1 MTRLSKPLKAFFG
14 ANAIFVLAEVLIA
27 PLYALYAEDV
37 GATLLIVSYLA
48 ATVFVSKTISLLI
61 ISKFGNSTFTAEQLL
76 HLGFIL
82 RGIGWGLLIFFPI
95 IPVLFITQ
103 ILTGVGQATGSPGF
117 LALYAKYV
125 DEENGVQISAGWSL
139 TEGFVAAVGTI
150 IGGHIVMQFG
160 FTALFILMTVLSF
173 LASFTFWHYSTNQDS

>member
-1 MTRLSKPLKAFFG
+1 MITLSRPLKAFFG

-37 GATLLIVSYLA
+37 GATLLVVSYLA
-48 ATVFVSKTISLLI
+48 ATVFISKTISLLI
-61 ISKFGNSTFTAEQLL
+61 ISKFGSTLFTPEQLL

-103 ILTGVGQATGSPGF
+103 ALVGAGQATGSPGF
-117 LALYAKYV
+117 LSLYTKHV
-125 DEENGVQISAGWSL
+125 HEENSVRISAGWSL
-139 TEGFVAAVGTI
+139 TEGIVAALGTI
-150 IGGHIVMQFG
+150 IGGHIVVLFG
-160 FTALFILMTVLSF
+160 FTALFTLMTLLSF
-173 LASFTFWHYSTNQDS
+173 LASFVFWYYSTEGYS

>member
-1 MTRLSKPLKAFFG
+1 MTTLSKPLQAFFG

-37 GATLLIVSYLA
+37 GATLLTVSYLA
-48 ATVFVSKTISLLI
+48 ATVFIAKTISLLI
-61 ISKFGNSTFTAEQLL
+61 IGKFGSTFFSAEQLL

-125 DEENGVQISAGWSL
+125 DEDNGVKISARWSL
-139 TEGFVAAVGTI
+139 TEGIVAAVGTI
-150 IGGHIVMQFG
+150 VGGHIVVQFG
-160 FTALFILMTVLSF
+160 FSALFMIMTALSF
-173 LASFTFWHYSTNQDS
+173 LSSFVFWHYSKTEA